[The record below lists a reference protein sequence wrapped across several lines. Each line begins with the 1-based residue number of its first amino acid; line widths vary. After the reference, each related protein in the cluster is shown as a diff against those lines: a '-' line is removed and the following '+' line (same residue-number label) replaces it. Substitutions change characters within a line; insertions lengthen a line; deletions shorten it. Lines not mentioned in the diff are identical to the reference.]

1 MSDFGSAFS
10 QCGRLGII
18 FVYCWLSGQNWSCCY
33 CCVPRSNSGSKM
45 TTKSN
50 VYYNQTQTSTFPK
63 ITSTALPTT
72 TLTTES
78 ATASTTAS
86 TTDPSF
92 KPQIQTTANVQLSSG
107 ELSNKSDSQANM
119 LIIIIPSV
127 ALIIL
132 LIVGAI
138 LIQK

>member
-1 MSDFGSAFS
+1 
-10 QCGRLGII
+10 
-18 FVYCWLSGQNWSCCY
+18 
-33 CCVPRSNSGSKM
+33 
-45 TTKSN
+45 
-50 VYYNQTQTSTFPK
+50 
-63 ITSTALPTT
+63 LPTT

>member
-10 QCGRLGII
+10 RCGRLGII

-33 CCVPRSNSGSKM
+33 CCVSNFGSKT

-50 VYYNQTQTSTFPK
+50 VYYNHTQTSTFPTT
-63 ITSTALPTT
+63 TSTALPTT

-78 ATASTTAS
+78 AAASTTVS
-86 TTDPSF
+86 TTDPSSF
-92 KPQIQTTANVQLSSG
+92 KPQIQTTANVHLSSG
-107 ELSNKSDSQANM
+107 AFSNKSDSQANM

>member
-1 MSDFGSAFS
+1 
-10 QCGRLGII
+10 
-18 FVYCWLSGQNWSCCY
+18 
-33 CCVPRSNSGSKM
+33 
-45 TTKSN
+45 
-50 VYYNQTQTSTFPK
+50 
-63 ITSTALPTT
+63 LPTT

-92 KPQIQTTANVQLSSG
+92 KLQIQTTANVQLSSG
-107 ELSNKSDSQANM
+107 ELSSKSDSQANM

>member
-10 QCGRLGII
+10 RCGRLGII

-33 CCVPRSNSGSKM
+33 CCVSNFGSKT

-50 VYYNQTQTSTFPK
+50 VYYNQTQTSTFT
-63 ITSTALPTT
+63 ITSIALPTT

-78 ATASTTAS
+78 AAASTTVS
-86 TTDPSF
+86 TTDPSSF
-92 KPQIQTTANVQLSSG
+92 KSQIQTTANVHLSSG
-107 ELSNKSDSQANM
+107 AFSKKSDSQADM

>member
-1 MSDFGSAFS
+1 
-10 QCGRLGII
+10 
-18 FVYCWLSGQNWSCCY
+18 
-33 CCVPRSNSGSKM
+33 
-45 TTKSN
+45 
-50 VYYNQTQTSTFPK
+50 
-63 ITSTALPTT
+63 LPTT

-92 KPQIQTTANVQLSSG
+92 KPQIQTTANVHLSSG
-107 ELSNKSDSQANM
+107 AFSNKSDSQTDM

>member
-10 QCGRLGII
+10 WCGRLGII

-33 CCVPRSNSGSKM
+33 CCVPKVGSKT

-50 VYYNQTQTSTFPK
+50 YYNQTQTSTFPTT
-63 ITSTALPTT
+63 TSTALPTT

-78 ATASTTAS
+78 AAASTTVS
-86 TTDPSF
+86 TTDPSSF
-92 KPQIQTTANVQLSSG
+92 KPQIQTTANVHLSSG
-107 ELSNKSDSQANM
+107 AFSNNSDSQADSM